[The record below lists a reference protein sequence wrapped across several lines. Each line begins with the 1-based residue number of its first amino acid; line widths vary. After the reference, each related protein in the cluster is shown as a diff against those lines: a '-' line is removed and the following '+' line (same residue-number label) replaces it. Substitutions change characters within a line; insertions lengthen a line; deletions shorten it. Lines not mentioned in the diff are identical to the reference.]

1 MNKVMETVKN
11 NIRTTVWRY
20 YAFRFFQGFAFFS
33 AVLVPFFTQWGH
45 ITLTQVQI
53 LQSWFMLWIFL
64 LEIPTGAVA
73 DRFGRKHSLALGGVV
88 VAGAALI
95 YGSVPKFEVFLLAE
109 FLFAAAMALISGADS
124 ALLYDA
130 LKEAGRENESKKI
143 FGKAHS
149 FNLLGILLSAPIGSF
164 IAARYGLNAP
174 VIASA
179 IPFMLAAL
187 VAWTIKEP
195 KVHGAISESK
205 RYLEIVRNGFS
216 FFRGHK
222 TLRLLALDAI
232 IVASAAYFVIWLYQP
247 LFISLNIPI
256 FYFGFFHALLVG
268 SEIIIAAN
276 FVRLEKLFGSGKA
289 YLRFTAIVTSV
300 VFILTAAFPNFITVT
315 LFIIIAG
322 GFGLTRMELMSAY
335 MNRFIPSEQRATV
348 LSSIS
353 MFRRFVLVFLN
364 PAIGFTAD
372 HSLRLALLTVG
383 LLPLL
388 VFFFSPVEQEML
400 EED

>member
-1 MNKVMETVKN
+1 MNKVVETFKT
-11 NIRTTVWRY
+11 NIKSTIWRY
-20 YAFRFFQGFAFFS
+20 YAFRFLQGSAFFS
-33 AVLVPFFTQWGH
+33 AVLVPFFTEWGH
-45 ITLTQVQI
+45 ISLTQVQI
-53 LQSWFMLWIFL
+53 LQSWFMLWIFI

-73 DRFGRKHSLALGGVV
+73 DYFGRKYSLVLGAVV

-95 YGSVPKFEVFLLAE
+95 YGSVPRFEVFLLAE

-149 FNLLGILLSAPIGSF
+149 FYLLGILLSAPIGSF
-164 IAARYGLNAP
+164 IAARFGLNAP
-174 VIASA
+174 ILASA
-179 IPFMLAAL
+179 IPFIAAAA

-195 KVHGAISESK
+195 KIHEATSESK
-205 RYLEIVRNGFS
+205 RYLEIVKNGLS

-232 IVASAAYFVIWLYQP
+232 VVASAAYFVIWLYQP
-247 LFISLNIPI
+247 LFIRLNVPI

-268 SEIIIAAN
+268 SEIVIANN
-276 FVRLEKLFGSGKA
+276 FVRLEKLFGGPKS
-289 YLRFTAIVTSV
+289 YLRFSAIITGF
-300 VFILTAAFPNFITVT
+300 VFLLTAVFPNIIMVT
-315 LFIIIAG
+315 LFVILAG

-353 MFRRFVLVFLN
+353 MFRRFALVFLN

-372 HSLRLALLTVG
+372 HSLRLALFVVG

-400 EED
+400 EA